1 MRYITIGVL
10 VGFLAG
16 YAVEAFFPFKSTWG
30 AAAMV
35 ACLVIGIII
44 QCRVNKKCVPPQDQE
59 P

>member
-30 AAAMV
+30 ATAMV

-44 QCRVNKKCVPPQDQE
+44 QCRANKKQGSNTDQE

>member
-35 ACLVIGIII
+35 ACIVVGIIA
-44 QCRVNKKCVPPQDQE
+44 QCRAIKETNVDEGP
-59 P
+59 